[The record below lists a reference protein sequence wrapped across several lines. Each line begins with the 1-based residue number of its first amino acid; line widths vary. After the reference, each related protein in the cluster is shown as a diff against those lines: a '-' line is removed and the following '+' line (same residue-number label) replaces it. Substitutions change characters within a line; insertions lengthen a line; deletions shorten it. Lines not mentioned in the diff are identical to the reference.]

1 MTEIVECLALN
12 AAWIGFD
19 ALFDDVIFPD
29 NVTYSLIATFT
40 SSHVTYFFIVIFQS
54 AIFRRAAKLELI
66 YRLIVEN
73 LIQIY
78 MFISAVIAWKFY
90 YDFIDNYLVTS
101 DNQLTVYLYL
111 HFLTFVCGVVLKVT
125 AILVGPGVS
134 FLDGE
139 WDTDSEVYFDIEYV
153 SHIFQV

>member
-1 MTEIVECLALN
+1 
-12 AAWIGFD
+12 
-19 ALFDDVIFPD
+19 
-29 NVTYSLIATFT
+29 
-40 SSHVTYFFIVIFQS
+40 
-54 AIFRRAAKLELI
+54 
-66 YRLIVEN
+66 
-73 LIQIY
+73 